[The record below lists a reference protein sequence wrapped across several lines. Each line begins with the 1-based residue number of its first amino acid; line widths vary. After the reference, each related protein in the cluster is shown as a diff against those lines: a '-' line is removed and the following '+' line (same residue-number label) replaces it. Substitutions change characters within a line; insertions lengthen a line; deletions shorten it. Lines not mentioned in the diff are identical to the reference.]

1 MSPSSIVCDDLP
13 TQVVSWLSA
22 TGLQSSLSV
31 ASVAPAGL
39 ISMTP
44 LSFRSSQSFRV
55 INSKQCIYEAG
66 FDDDEETLQNIR
78 TDGRVTL
85 QFEVAPP
92 STPPSSVFPSA
103 QLVKIQGTGLV
114 YERGSSPYN
123 AVFPI
128 SSPWSPRAIVSI
140 QVQRVLISN
149 AGPVLAPPSPNY
161 TTTPSSRTSLREAA
175 VWQSSVSS
183 ANRQSASRM
192 YQTEFGSPAWGWPS
206 NGDACCM
213 T

>member
-1 MSPSSIVCDDLP
+1 MSSGAIVCDDLP
-13 TQVVSWLSA
+13 TQVVSCLSA
-22 TGLQSSLSV
+22 TGLQSPLSV
-31 ASVAPAGL
+31 ASVASAGL
-39 ISMTP
+39 ISVAP

-55 INSKQCIYEAG
+55 INSKQCIYEAA

-92 STPPSSVFPSA
+92 TTPPSSVFPSA

-128 SSPWSPRAIVSI
+128 LSPWSPRAIVSI

-149 AGPVLAPPSPNY
+149 AGPILAPPSPNY
-161 TTTPSSRTSLREAA
+161 TTTSSRPSLREAA
-175 VWQSSVSS
+175 VWQSGVSS
-183 ANRQSASRM
+183 VNRQSASRM
-192 YQTEFGSPAWGWPS
+192 YQTEFGSPALGWPS
-206 NGDACCM
+206 SGDACCM